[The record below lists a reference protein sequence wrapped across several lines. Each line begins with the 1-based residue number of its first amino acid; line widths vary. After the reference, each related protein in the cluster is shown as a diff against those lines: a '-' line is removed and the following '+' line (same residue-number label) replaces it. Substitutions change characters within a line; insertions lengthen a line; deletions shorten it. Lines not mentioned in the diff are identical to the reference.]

1 MRRKRSPCA
10 AKVWIVLGVAASVSL
25 WPVAARGREPRA
37 EIGQAAAA
45 GQTLLPVV
53 LPDVSRLHESV
64 QRQLREAYA
73 SLMADESSADAFGQM
88 GMLFMATR
96 FSDDARVCFQN
107 AQRLAPEN
115 ARWSYY
121 LGHVLKNAGDLSG
134 AAESFE
140 RTRALQ
146 PADVTT
152 LVWLGRVY
160 LDLGEPVEA
169 EARLADAL
177 ALEPDQPAAR
187 FELGWAALAQQDYAR
202 AVEHL
207 TAAAALDPDATVIH
221 YPLALAYRGLGDL
234 DQATHHFELRGG
246 STSGGRSA
254 GVAFTL
260 PDPLLAALNG
270 SVRTPQFY
278 RDRGLDAAAG
288 GNWPQ
293 AVEYYRRALE
303 AEPDYAAMRVNLG
316 TALERVG
323 DARGA
328 LEQYEEALRLDPK
341 LTEANYGLAELLERS
356 GRDEEAIA
364 QYTTAVT
371 VNPTF
376 VAAHL
381 RLADALR
388 RTDRLEPALT
398 HYRRVI
404 DLQPADVGA
413 RFGEAM
419 ALVRLERYAEARERL
434 TEALTVRPDVEM
446 FGHALARLLAAAPD
460 DLVRDG
466 ERAWELV
473 AALPEEEQHPAVF
486 ETMAMVLAELGH
498 FELALDWQRLAMSSV
513 ARAGR
518 SDVAQQM
525 AINLARYEA
534 RQPCRTPWRD
544 DDPDHRPG
552 PLVDPALLSPPLP
565 R

>member
-1 MRRKRSPCA
+1 M
-10 AKVWIVLGVAASVSL
+10 LGVAASVSL
-25 WPVAARGREPRA
+25 WPVAALGREPRA

-328 LEQYEEALRLDPK
+328 
-341 LTEANYGLAELLERS
+341 
-356 GRDEEAIA
+356 
-364 QYTTAVT
+364 
-371 VNPTF
+371 
-376 VAAHL
+376 
-381 RLADALR
+381 
-388 RTDRLEPALT
+388 
-398 HYRRVI
+398 
-404 DLQPADVGA
+404 

-525 AINLARYEA
+525 AMNLARYEA